1 MDKVLKFQAL
11 LVATV
16 TLFSYVSLAGHH
28 EDGEVSKTYM
38 TETDAGIFMSS
49 ELTTSNQF
57 PYSDAVLAGNTLY
70 LSGMVGE
77 DEEGALVDGGIKA
90 ETEEIFRQLQ
100 SHLSKF
106 DLDLTN
112 VVKCLVMLDDID
124 EWADFNKVYMSYF
137 KPPYP
142 ARSALGADGLALGAA
157 IEMECIAVLPS
168 EGSSK
173 QIP

>member
-1 MDKVLKFQAL
+1 MKLQAL
-11 LVATV
+11 LVATLAV
-16 TLFSYVSLAGHH
+16 FSLTAFAGHH
-28 EDGEVSKTYM
+28 EDSKVSKIYM

-49 ELTTSNQF
+49 ELTMSNQF

-124 EWADFNKVYMSYF
+124 EWADFNKVYVSYF

-168 EGSSK
+168 E
-173 QIP
+173 